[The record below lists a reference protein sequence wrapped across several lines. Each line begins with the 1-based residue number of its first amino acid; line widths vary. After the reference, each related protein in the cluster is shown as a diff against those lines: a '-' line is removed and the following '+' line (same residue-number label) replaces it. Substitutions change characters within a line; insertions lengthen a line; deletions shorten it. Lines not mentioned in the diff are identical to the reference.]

1 MAELLGII
9 VVSCILILAIYT
21 RKYRN
26 IDQQYGKP
34 YKAWLVKLVGT
45 HPELR
50 SGIYSIAFHP
60 DGAISLNHKVIMYSE
75 IKALEIIERT
85 EKDEHSRKYLVLLVQ
100 DDHGENQL
108 YLTSKTEFVVIA
120 NELRRGWLRSKI
132 C

>member
-1 MAELLGII
+1 MAVLLGII
-9 VVSCILILAIYT
+9 ILSCILILAKYAKRY
-21 RKYRN
+21 RK

-34 YKAWLVKLVGT
+34 YKARLVKLVGA

-85 EKDEHSRKYLVLLVQ
+85 EKDEHSRNYLVLLVQ
-100 DDHGENQL
+100 DDHGENKL
-108 YLTSKTEFVVIA
+108 YLTSKTEFVEIT
-120 NELRRGWLRSKI
+120 NELQRGWLRSKI